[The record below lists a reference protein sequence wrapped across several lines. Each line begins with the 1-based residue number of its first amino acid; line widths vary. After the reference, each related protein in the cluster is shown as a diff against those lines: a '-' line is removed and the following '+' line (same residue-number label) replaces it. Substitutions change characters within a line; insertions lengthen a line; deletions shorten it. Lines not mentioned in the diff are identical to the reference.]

1 MKKKKFTKKELAY
14 IKKLMAGGMDR
25 TRAEWY
31 LNAMQTWTK
40 EDYKKYTEFHREML
54 GIEDEDDENST

>member
-1 MKKKKFTKKELAY
+1 MNEKKFTEKELIY
-14 IKKLMAGGMDR
+14 INKLMAGGMDR

-40 EDYKKYTEFHREML
+40 EDYENYDKFRRDML
-54 GIEDEDDENST
+54 GIEEEEDSH